1 MSYYEGEIGGSDMTS
16 NKKWYAGDIH
26 QHSIYSSPLHGGTD
40 DAPDTLKEVCEFMRS
55 KGLSF
60 GAVSDH
66 HNIFNHNEWKK
77 FESHEFIPIISK
89 EISTGNGHVMALN
102 APEDVIFTAF
112 KQEDA
117 KVRDEFLRICHEI
130 RRLGGIAQLN
140 HPRDRQKPI
149 SFPEK
154 FYELLPI
161 FDTMEIWNGSETM
174 EKGTKNGDA
183 FELWLSLLKKG
194 TYIPATTG
202 SDQHRIKEYMKERM
216 IKTYVFAP
224 EFTREN
230 ILAAIRKGNSFLT
243 SGPFV
248 DIKINEKSY
257 GESVDHI
264 GNVTLD
270 INIKS
275 EKEIDK
281 LYIYD
286 DIHDEPIEMNIYSKE
301 YNGCVNYEAGDIKWM
316 FFVAGTDTY
325 NKAITNPIFLKKA

>member
-1 MSYYEGEIGGSDMTS
+1 M

-26 QHSIYSSPLHGGTD
+26 QHSIYSSPVHGGTD
-40 DAPDTLKEVCEFMRS
+40 DAPDTLKEIYEFMRS

-66 HNIFNHNEWKK
+66 HNIFNHNEWLK
-77 FESHEFIPIISK
+77 FESPEFIPIISK
-89 EISTGNGHVMALN
+89 EISTGHGHVIALN
-102 APEDVIFTAF
+102 TPEDIIFNAIEE
-112 KQEDA
+112 QDDE
-117 KVRDEFLRICHEI
+117 KVREEFLRICHEI
-130 RRLGGIAQLN
+130 RRIGGIAQLN
-140 HPRDRQKPI
+140 HPRDRKKPI
-149 SFPEK
+149 SLPER
-154 FYELLPI
+154 YYDLLPI

-183 FELWLSLLKKG
+183 FELWLHLLKKG
-194 TYIPATTG
+194 LYIPATTG
-202 SDQHRIKEYMKERM
+202 SDQHRIKEYMQERM
-216 IKTYVFAP
+216 IKTYVFVE

-230 ILAAIRKGNSFLT
+230 ILKAIRKGNSFLT

-248 DIKINEKSY
+248 DIEVSGRSY
-257 GESVDHI
+257 GERVLHTS
-264 GNVTLD
+264 NVILD
-270 INIKS
+270 INISS

-286 DIHDEPIEMNIYSKE
+286 DINTEPIEVNINSKE
-301 YNGCVNYEAGDIKWM
+301 YRNSINYEAGDAKWI